1 MRKGLVVTLGVVAL
15 VLLVTPTFALAPVI
29 SCIPDIIVS
38 DAEQNQTVDQNFFI
52 FSDALDLDQM
62 VRDDDT
68 SPKSL
73 LKWSFV
79 ETAPGNS
86 ILINGIS
93 GLSAP
98 TAATLKDPGASNLR
112 AVSQFASVR
121 NKLWSPVAGTLPFPN
136 PGTASMNSTIQLV
149 VSDTTNYTSQ
159 AVVVQ
164 SVDTGANAS
173 TDPNAQKDALVG
185 QSQKSFPFTSTQEG
199 WNWFDQA
206 AAFGAPT
213 HALSGGSLTMTE
225 TVGQR
230 ATALGGIVLGGWE
243 SSQDPTSANSLKQRW
258 GCVLRARF
266 QLTSPNGAS
275 SPGIRLRALWY
286 RVTRLGPMWVPDY
299 LNQDFNA
306 FTETSILTTDP
317 VDVPGRE
324 PGTTGKT
331 FTLLYYPIQTDKLMT
346 TSAVTY
352 LGCDLVDT
360 DAFGPDGGTIAL
372 NQVDVDGLPHPE
384 IGGKLNNAAPTAVAG
399 LSFNGNFNTWTG
411 NISKIPAA
419 GFTPTSTGLVISAT
433 AARVSVTFAPTN
445 QLYVVA
451 FLSPAASATRLD
463 SGKYYRAAFYCTSSQ
478 VSGGNFGPTT
488 RVGIISSRFVWWTTM
503 ALDGGGLYSSL
514 NTTPSPIEVWAQAPS
529 PFPQASTQSEAMQ
542 VRWESFVLLSPN
554 QAFNK
559 VISGTNTCTKVV
571 TESWPAVP

>member
-52 FSDALDLDQM
+52 FSDALDLDQA

-93 GLSAP
+93 GLTAP

-164 SVDTGANAS
+164 SVNTGANAS

-185 QSQKSFPFTSTQEG
+185 QSQKSFTCASTQEG
-199 WNWFDQA
+199 WSWYEQA
-206 AAFGAPT
+206 AVYAAPT
-213 HALSGGSLTMTE
+213 HALSGGALRMVES
-225 TVGQR
+225 
-230 ATALGGIVLGGWE
+230 ATQAPIVLGGWE
-243 SSQDPTSANSLKQRW
+243 SSQDPTSGNSLKQRW

-266 QLTSPNGAS
+266 QLTSPNGQAA
-275 SPGIRLRALWY
+275 PGMRLRALWY
-286 RVTRLGPMWVPDY
+286 RMTRSGSTWVPDF

-306 FTETSILTTDP
+306 VTETSILTLDP
-317 VDVPGRE
+317 LYVPGRE

-331 FTLLYYPIQTDKLMT
+331 YTLLYYPIQTDKLMT
-346 TSAVTY
+346 TSAATY

-360 DAFGPDGGTIAL
+360 DIYGNDSGEIGIS
-372 NQVDVDGLPHPE
+372 QVDVDGLPHPE
-384 IGGKLNNAAPTAVAG
+384 IGVGAKLNNAAPTAVAG
-399 LSFNGNFNTWTG
+399 LSFNGNFN
-411 NISKIPAA
+411 
-419 GFTPTSTGLVISAT
+419 GFTAGITKIATGASSTGLVFSAS
-433 AARVSVTFAPTN
+433 AARLSVTFAPGN

-451 FLSPAASATRLD
+451 FLSPAASAVRLD

-488 RVGIISSRFVWWTTM
+488 RVGIISSRFVWWTTLT
-503 ALDGGGLYSSL
+503 LDGGGLYSSL
-514 NTTPSPIEVWAQAPS
+514 NTTPSPLEVWTEAPS
-529 PFPQASTQSEAMQ
+529 PYPQASTQSEAMQ
-542 VRWESFVLLSPN
+542 VRWESYVLLSTS
-554 QAFNK
+554 QLFNK
-559 VISGTNTCTKVV
+559 QISGTNTCTKIV